1 MHFKFRY
8 ENIKSSQLPQNDSIE
23 NSRSAR
29 LDSTLDRLLRFETD
43 PFLRFGMEEL
53 HKLASR
59 PCDAY
64 VSTDTGNKRT
74 ANGFSWSY

>member
-8 ENIKSSQLPQNDSIE
+8 ESIKSSPLPGNDSIE
-23 NSRSAR
+23 SSRSAR

-53 HKLASR
+53 HKLASH
-59 PCDAY
+59 PCDAF
-64 VSTDTGNKRT
+64 VSTDTENKKT
-74 ANGFSWSY
+74 ANGFS

>member
-8 ENIKSSQLPQNDSIE
+8 ESIKSSHLPGNDSIE
-23 NSRSAR
+23 SSRSAR
-29 LDSTLDRLLRFETD
+29 LDPTLDRLLRFEKG

-59 PCDAY
+59 PRDAY
-64 VSTDTGNKRT
+64 VSADTGNKRT
-74 ANGFSWSY
+74 ANGFS